1 MLHHLLNT
9 PERERRGAT
18 ASLAGSAA
26 WGTVTWVD
34 SGASMLRCSIETFD
48 GGEVVDFGPVI
59 YADLSGSGVARGDR
73 VLLLAVADGD
83 EPAAALK
90 FPG

>member
-1 MLHHLLNT
+1 MSLHDLVND
-9 PERERRGAT
+9 PDQPFAPP
-18 ASLAGSAA
+18 LAGTAA

-34 SGASMLRCSIETFD
+34 NTNRRLRCTVDEYD
-48 GGEVVDFGPVI
+48 GGEVVDFGPVP
-59 YADLSGSGVARGDR
+59 YGDLSGSETAVQAGDR

-90 FPG
+90 F